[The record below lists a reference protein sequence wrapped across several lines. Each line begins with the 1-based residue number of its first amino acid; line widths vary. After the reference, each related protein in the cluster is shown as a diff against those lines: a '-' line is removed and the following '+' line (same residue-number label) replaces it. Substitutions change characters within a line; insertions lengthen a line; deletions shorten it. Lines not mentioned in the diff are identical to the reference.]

1 MRGLYL
7 NSYPL
12 TCEGTV
18 SLFKLPGAAASRR
31 RDEIQRAVGVNV
43 WVEGDDAYAYQEPC
57 QQAAEVSRSLE
68 QTDNLALF
76 ILREILVDHC
86 RSLGFD
92 SWVARAGELR
102 VVGVIPH
109 MTEDR
114 FRVEH
119 VLNLR
124 VSAEEYIRSGP
135 LLTARHRTSWQ
146 CSDPLSDPD
155 IAALA
160 PRQRAVRLGGEGPPR
175 GRVVRVAGSSV
186 FLRVGS
192 EEVEVAAKDYTLTA
206 NAAFVSRWRGSAVLR
221 KVRMSSGELTIS
233 GKRNQHGIED
243 RFKLAARA
251 VRQLGGE
258 IALVGGGRVEIAKA
272 PVQIRLE
279 AT

>member
-1 MRGLYL
+1 MGGLYL

-12 TCEGTV
+12 SCEGAV
-18 SLFKLPGAAASRR
+18 SLFKLPGAAVSRR
-31 RDEIQRAVGVNV
+31 RAEIQRAVGVNV
-43 WVEGDDAYAYQEPC
+43 WVEDDDAYAYGEPS

-68 QTDNLALF
+68 QMDSLALF
-76 ILREILVDHC
+76 VLREVLVDHC
-86 RSLGFD
+86 KSLGFD

-102 VVGVIPH
+102 VMGVIPH
-109 MTEDR
+109 MIEDR

-124 VSAEEYIRSGP
+124 VTAEEYVRSGA
-135 LLTARHRTSWQ
+135 LLTARHRTSWR
-146 CSDPLSDPD
+146 CADPLSHPD

-160 PRQRAVRLGGEGPPR
+160 PRQRAVRVGGDGPHR
-175 GRVVRVAGSSV
+175 GRVVRVAGSSA

-192 EEVEVAAKDYTLTA
+192 EEVEVAAKDYTLSI
-206 NAAFVSRWRGSAVLR
+206 NAAFVAKWRGSAVLR
-221 KVRMSSGELTIS
+221 KVRVSSGELTIS

-258 IALVGGGRVEIAKA
+258 IAVEGGGRIEIAKA

-279 AT
+279 TS